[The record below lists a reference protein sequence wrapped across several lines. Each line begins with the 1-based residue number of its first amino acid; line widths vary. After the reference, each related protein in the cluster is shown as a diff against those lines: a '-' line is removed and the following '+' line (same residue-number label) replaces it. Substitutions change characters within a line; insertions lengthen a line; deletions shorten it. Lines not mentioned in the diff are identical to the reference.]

1 MPEHHALLGHLP
13 IVREAMDALPQNCAV
28 DVAISNIAREFPDG
42 VFYLDF
48 APFDKPNIIVTSP
61 DVAAQVQKLTQLSKP
76 DYVAGVVNTICG
88 GQNLFTM
95 PGQVGKVWRNT
106 FNRGF
111 SVAYMQTLAPIIARE
126 VEVFANIIAKKAKSG
141 EVVKL
146 LEPVTKLAIDVITS
160 IGL

>member
-1 MPEHHALLGHLP
+1 
-13 IVREAMDALPQNCAV
+13 
-28 DVAISNIAREFPDG
+28 

-48 APFDKPNIIVTSP
+48 APFDKPTIIVTSP
-61 DVAAQVQKLTQLSKP
+61 DVAAQVQKLTQLDKP

-95 PGQVGKVWRNT
+95 SGQVGKLWRNT

-111 SVAYMQTLAPIIARE
+111 SPAYMQTLAPMIARE
-126 VEVFANIIAKKAKSG
+126 VEIFANIIEKKAKSG
-141 EVVKL
+141 EVMKL